1 MRIRPTL
8 TRAAQVKPISRITR
22 MTISFDD
29 FMKVDLRLGKVVDVQ
44 DFPKARNPA
53 YKVWV
58 DFGDEIGIKKS
69 SAQITHHYSKEDL
82 LGRHVICV
90 TNFAPRQIADF
101 MSEVLITGF
110 YDADGHVV
118 LANVEDKTLPLG
130 TRLA

>member
-1 MRIRPTL
+1 
-8 TRAAQVKPISRITR
+8 

-29 FMKVDLRLGKVVDVQ
+29 FMKVELRLGQVVDVQ

-58 DFGDEIGIKKS
+58 DFGDELGIKKS
-69 SAQITHHYSKEDL
+69 SAQITHHYTKDDL
-82 LGRHVICV
+82 MGRYVVCVI
-90 TNFAPRQIADF
+90 NFEPRQIADF

-118 LANVEDKTLPLG
+118 LAGVENSNLPLG
-130 TRLA
+130 SRLA